1 MTPKSNNSQH
11 GMTAQQ
17 AADNVRGSY
26 AVLWANAYMPAEIRG
41 GSERPTSDSA
51 TFASAAEPAEDI

>member
-11 GMTAQQ
+11 QMTREQ

-26 AVLWANAYMPAEIRG
+26 AVLWSSAYGQALRDGTAE
-41 GSERPTSDSA
+41 PLFTPQ
-51 TFASAAEPAEDI
+51 TFASSGGEPSEDI

>member
-11 GMTAQQ
+11 QMTREQ

-26 AVLWANAYMPAEIRG
+26 AVLWSSAY
-41 GSERPTSDSA
+41 
-51 TFASAAEPAEDI
+51 